1 MINNNPL
8 EYIEQTV
15 AVEDLLIAGVS
26 RKLRN
31 DIGYDLVYLSS
42 PNDFELTTGATGSGL
57 KFIGGTTHR
66 LPIQSD
72 WTQLTFISSVAN
84 QIVYVVYAE
93 LTTYQP
99 VELSTDSRNY
109 VSRIGFLNT
118 DALTTGTFTRA
129 ATTNGAY
136 YYNSVGLLTT
146 AGTNVPRFDY
156 NPLTLES
163 KGLLLEQTATE
174 YITRTET
181 FSNWTGVGIT
191 ATDNTLETLSPTGQY
206 NASKMEYT
214 SASANR
220 YLLSPGGG
228 AHGSTLDA
236 GSIYVKKGNFT
247 NFGFE
252 LNNWDIASSTILK
265 GTCNL
270 DTGLITYTTGTGST
284 NIAEQLSNGWWR
296 VGFSTSVGGVSTSRC
311 ALLPGAKSVGETV
324 GNYCYV
330 FGANV
335 TNTPV
340 VQSYIKNETGSTT
353 VNRPTDVYT
362 ISTSS
367 FGFSTSLGTIYL
379 SFDGNIFDGN
389 SQTSSRR
396 PLVLLPPNEYFFI
409 NDTSGNPVYSGK
421 SRDSASNVLFWNNPD
436 PVNNKL
442 ANRVLNAAL
451 SFNTQ
456 VGLFTGVINN
466 GTAARQTFAGFT
478 TAGAHVYT
486 FNNQA
491 FQGHIREFKWFGFAF
506 TDAQLG
512 DLTK

>member
-1 MINNNPL
+1 M
-8 EYIEQTV
+8 
-15 AVEDLLIAGVS
+15 
-26 RKLRN
+26 
-31 DIGYDLVYLSS
+31 
-42 PNDFELTTGATGSGL
+42 
-57 KFIGGTTHR
+57 
-66 LPIQSD
+66 
-72 WTQLTFISSVAN
+72 
-84 QIVYVVYAE
+84 YVVYAE

-206 NASKMEYT
+206 NASRMEYT
-214 SASANR
+214 SGSTFR
-220 YLLSPGGG
+220 YLLSPSSSTGG
-228 AHGSTLDA
+228 TLQA

-247 NFGFE
+247 DFGFE
-252 LNNWDIASSTILK
+252 LNNWSITNGQFLR

-270 DTGLITYTTGTGST
+270 DTGLITYTLGTGST
-284 NIAEQLSNGWWR
+284 NIADRLSNGWWR
-296 VGFSTSVGGVSTSRC
+296 IGFSTSVGGVSTSSHLML
-311 ALLPGAKSVGETV
+311 AGYKGTGETV

-330 FGANV
+330 FGANI

-340 VQSYIKNETGSTT
+340 VQSYIKNESNGSLS
-353 VNRPTDVYT
+353 RAGDAYS

-367 FGFSTSLGTIYL
+367 FGFNTTLGTVYL
-379 SFDGNIFDGN
+379 SFDADIFAGND
-389 SQTSSRR
+389 TSASRR
-396 PLVLLPPNEYFFI
+396 VLTFLNPNEYFFI
-409 NDTSGNPVYSGK
+409 NDTGSGASPSFK
-421 SRDSASNVLFWNNPD
+421 ARDRATNVMQWTTTNNN
-436 PVNNKL
+436 VRNK
-442 ANRVLNAAL
+442 VLNCAL
-451 SFNTQ
+451 SFNSAQ
-456 VGLFTGVINN
+456 GLQTGVIND
-466 GTAARQTFAGFT
+466 GTVARQTFAGYT
-478 TAGAHVYT
+478 TAGAHAYNFVV
-486 FNNQA
+486 QQ
-491 FQGHIREFKWFGFAF
+491 FQGHIRELKWFGFAF